1 MKSVPVKG
9 TGVKVKQHNA
19 TLGANT
25 KFSMGSGGRAKPAG
39 CDKVVKARGN
49 PPGSK

>member
-9 TGVKVKQHNA
+9 TNVKVKQHDA

-25 KFSMGSGGRAKPAG
+25 KYSMGSAGRAKPNG
-39 CDKVVKARGN
+39 LDKVVKARGN